1 MNPDDATVTAGPTVL
16 QAGRQF
22 GVYRVEA
29 LLGAGGMG
37 HVFRAVDT
45 RLNRPVAIKVCE
57 ARFGE
62 RFDREVR
69 AISALNHPHICT
81 LYDIGPDYL
90 VMELIDGE
98 TLTVRLRKGP
108 LPMEDVL
115 QYGAQI
121 ADALTEAHRAGIVHR
136 DLKPGNVMLTRHGMK
151 VLDFGLAKMTETPE
165 PTLTQPFAVMGTPA
179 YMAPEQAAGAEA
191 GPPSDLFA
199 LGLLLYEMTT
209 GQRPLPGAS
218 LGRAMLGGGITT
230 VTPPSRIRAETTPA
244 LDALVARLLTTD
256 PSQRPGAAAV
266 ADELRALVVPKSRGI
281 RIGVVASAATVLALA
296 VAASWWLAGG
306 TREPTRLEVA
316 SIVSITN
323 LPGNKLDP
331 AYSPDGSAI
340 AFSWRGNDGN
350 SPGIYVLDANASMP
364 RRLSQSGFDDMSPAW
379 SPDGTDI
386 AFERVKPS
394 SVNELIVIRAAG
406 GPERKLRD
414 VRQSVPLYQAT
425 RPLLTWTPDG
435 GAIVIPTLDVDAD
448 GRASLFRIGLR
459 GEPPQRLFGS
469 TGGDGDSYPALSPDG
484 HWLAYGLAERGSAR
498 LFVRRMGS
506 NGLPDGPPQEVP
518 GGAGTAAAPIRSP
531 MWSPDSARLVFAA
544 GARLLEWEVGGGS
557 RELWVSGDRFQVL
570 TPRWTGG
577 VISQLVYAKVLD
589 RRELREL
596 RLDPSG
602 RQAEGPPR
610 EFMRLGSIGLPQ
622 FSPDGRWL
630 TFSDGATL
638 RIAKADGSNPRLL
651 AALWPG
657 SGVHISPD
665 SRHVAFHKVDEI
677 FAPLYVVDLDE
688 NGAAAAVRKVAQA
701 QSFSLA
707 GASWSADGTY
717 LYTTAINKTP
727 QRVIRARVTDGE
739 LEELFDGA
747 TPVVAPDGHRVFYRK
762 GLGASALFARSL
774 DGDIARNPEE
784 QLVPGCVLPFGL
796 VPTAHGIYYVA
807 CDEQRQPVTLSYFE
821 FSSRRSFDL
830 GPAPLGTQP
839 ILTVSPDGR
848 RLVYQTSL
856 PDNGELTRVTFR
868 LTGR

>member
-45 RLNRPVAIKVCE
+45 RLNRPVAIKVC
-57 ARFGE
+57 AASFGE

-69 AISALNHPHICT
+69 AISAFNHPHICT

-98 TLTVRLRKGP
+98 TLAARLRKGP
-108 LPMEDVL
+108 LPMQDVL
-115 QYGAQI
+115 RYGAQI

-136 DLKPGNVMLTRHGMK
+136 DLKPGNVMITRHGMK

-165 PTLTQPFAVMGTPA
+165 PTLTQPLAVMGTPA

-230 VTPPSRIRAETTPA
+230 VTPPSKIRAETSPA
-244 LDALVARLLTTD
+244 LDALVARLLAAD

-281 RIGVVASAATVLALA
+281 RTGVVAAAAAILAIV
-296 VAASWWLAGG
+296 VAASWWLTGG
-306 TREPTRLEVA
+306 TRGPTRLEVE
-316 SIVSITN
+316 SIASITN

-340 AFSWRGNDGN
+340 AFSWRGPDGN

-364 RRLSQSGFDDMSPAW
+364 RRLTQSGFDDVSPAW
-379 SPDGTDI
+379 SPDGAGI
-386 AFERVKPS
+386 AFERVRQNG
-394 SVNELIVIRAAG
+394 VNELIVIPAAG

-414 VRQSVPLYQAT
+414 VRQSRPLADAT

-435 GAIVIPTLDVDAD
+435 NAIVIPTLDVDAD

-459 GEPPQRLFGS
+459 GEPPQRLFAS
-469 TGGDGDSYPALSPDG
+469 TGGDGDSYPAFSPDG
-484 HWLAYGLAERGSAR
+484 RWLAYGLAERGSAR
-498 LFVRRMGS
+498 LFVRRMGR
-506 NGLPDGPPQEVP
+506 NGLPEGPPQEVP
-518 GGAGTAAAPIRSP
+518 GGAGTSAAPIRSP

-544 GARLLEWEVGGGS
+544 GARLLEWEVGGAS
-557 RELWVSGDRFQVL
+557 RELWVSGDRFQAL
-570 TPRWTGG
+570 TAHWTGG
-577 VISQLVYAKVLD
+577 VISQLVYAKTLD

-596 RLDPSG
+596 HLDPSG
-602 RQAEGPPR
+602 RQAEGPPG

-630 TFSDGATL
+630 TFSDGSTL
-638 RIAKADGSNPRLL
+638 WIAAADGSNPRRL
-651 AALWPG
+651 ADLVAGIRRPHF
-657 SGVHISPD
+657 SGQP
-665 SRHVAFHKVDEI
+665 SRGV
-677 FAPLYVVDLDE
+677 P
-688 NGAAAAVRKVAQA
+688 
-701 QSFSLA
+701 QS
-707 GASWSADGTY
+707 
-717 LYTTAINKTP
+717 
-727 QRVIRARVTDGE
+727 
-739 LEELFDGA
+739 
-747 TPVVAPDGHRVFYRK
+747 
-762 GLGASALFARSL
+762 
-774 DGDIARNPEE
+774 
-784 QLVPGCVLPFGL
+784 
-796 VPTAHGIYYVA
+796 
-807 CDEQRQPVTLSYFE
+807 
-821 FSSRRSFDL
+821 
-830 GPAPLGTQP
+830 
-839 ILTVSPDGR
+839 
-848 RLVYQTSL
+848 
-856 PDNGELTRVTFR
+856 
-868 LTGR
+868 